1 MCQLDHSQEMTGNRV
16 MAGFIGEVLATHPT
30 RVFTLF
36 VFNRRLESR
45 WNLRISDSKGKCMGN
60 QFQTSCGAC
69 WWESSCQQLLGA
81 FQQKKTEF
89 LTLMHRA
96 KGMLRNNSCALID
109 EAGMLLC
116 YVMFELCLGSFMAS
130 CFFRN
135 PWKSQ
140 IPVLQWNMDMR
151 TVTMCIYNIY
161 TQHYTNKHL
170 IHILI
175 SKHIQY

>member
-81 FQQKKTEF
+81 FQQKKTGISYTHAPCQGNVAEQQ
-89 LTLMHRA
+89 LRA
-96 KGMLRNNSCALID
+96 DWWGWHVVM
-109 EAGMLLC
+109 LC
-116 YVMFELCLGSFMAS
+116 YVWALPWIFHGIVFFFQKSMEISDPSFAVEYGHAYG
-130 CFFRN
+130 N
-135 PWKSQ
+135 YVY
-140 IPVLQWNMDMR
+140 I
-151 TVTMCIYNIY
+151 
-161 TQHYTNKHL
+161 
-170 IHILI
+170 
-175 SKHIQY
+175 